1 MAEQCFEQ
9 TKGTKITIL
18 NLKSNKNCTIVTE
31 QFFEQTDGTRI
42 TILNL
47 KSNKSCAM
55 VVEQFFEHTGGTIIT
70 SFCLKFTKKTVFYK
84 IQQFNAVYSLRK
96 AQFIPASALNCLM
109 TAL

>member
-1 MAEQCFEQ
+1 M
-9 TKGTKITIL
+9 
-18 NLKSNKNCTIVTE
+18 TE

-70 SFCLKFTKKTVFYK
+70 SFCLKFTKNCVV
-84 IQQFNAVYSLRK
+84 QD
-96 AQFIPASALNCLM
+96 SAN
-109 TAL
+109 